1 MRKIRGW
8 INDIKL
14 RHKLLLFYSGF
25 CLLPVFVL
33 FMFSFYQMK
42 DIISEKEE
50 TNLKSYLY
58 QSVAAMESSLEVYVN
73 LSDYIAFDQNLT
85 KALESQYDSP
95 YDQYVKVT
103 EVVDSIVETLKHF
116 HTDIKKVTIYTD
128 NAMIKNGTTV
138 APLSEIKHQSWYQ
151 SVLLTHGLYWY
162 VDEEERNV
170 IAARTMP
177 IETVSGNPCILYI
190 EIDYDKLFSPYEQ
203 TLTSEYGVFITD
215 KAGQVLYSTSRFSEE
230 NNDDVLT
237 YGRFVEEKVKAD
249 NSEYTIISQ
258 DSSDISDWVI
268 WLYQSK
274 SITGREMKPVR
285 NMTILTVFLCLI
297 GLVLAYFVIKRL
309 SSRIEKLTE
318 SMQEV
323 ENGNLE
329 VQVTSMDRD
338 EIGLL
343 YRGFGKMLAQIQMLI
358 QEVYVSKI
366 AQKEL
371 EMKALQ
377 AQINPH
383 FLYNTLSLIN
393 WKALTAGEEDISKM
407 TLAMS
412 TFYRTALNK
421 GKNTLSVE
429 DELKNTKAYL
439 EIQSMIHDNDF
450 DYEIVVEPEIM
461 RCESLNLILQP
472 FVENAIAHGI
482 ERKTDGERGRIVI
495 RGWKEDDCIWF
506 SVEDNG
512 EGMNQDTAN
521 RILTMESKG
530 YGVRNIN
537 ERIRLFYGEEYKVE
551 VQSEIGKG
559 TIMKFHFPI
568 NNKKTTLI

>member
-1 MRKIRGW
+1 MKKVLDW

-25 CLLPVFVL
+25 CLMPVFVL

-42 DIISEKEE
+42 SIISEKEK

-73 LSDYIAFDQNLT
+73 LSDYIAYDRNLQ
-85 KALESQYDSP
+85 KALESEYESP
-95 YDQYVKVT
+95 YDQFVQVT
-103 EVVDSIVETLKHF
+103 EVMDSIALSLKNF

-138 APLSEIKHQSWYQ
+138 APLSEIKNKTWYP

-162 VDEEERNV
+162 VDTEARNV

-177 IETVSGNPCILYI
+177 VETISGNPCILYI
-190 EIDYDKLFSPYEQ
+190 EIDYDKLFAPYEQ
-203 TLTSEYGVFITD
+203 TLTSEYGVYITD
-215 KAGQVLYSTSRFSEE
+215 KAGQVIYYTSRFSEE
-230 NNDDVLT
+230 NSDDALS
-237 YGRFVEEKVKAD
+237 YGRFIEEQVKEAKSD
-249 NSEYTIISQ
+249 YTIISQ

-268 WLYQSK
+268 WLYQPK
-274 SITGREMKPVR
+274 GVAGREMQPVR
-285 NMTILTVFLCLI
+285 TMTILTVLLCLI
-297 GLVLAYFVIKRL
+297 GLLFAYFVIKRL
-309 SSRIEKLTE
+309 SRRIENLTE
-318 SMQEV
+318 NMQEV
-323 ENGNLE
+323 EQGNFE
-329 VQVTSMDRD
+329 IQVTSGARD

-343 YRGFGKMLAQIQMLI
+343 YRGFGNMLKQIQMLI
-358 QEVYVSKI
+358 KEVYVSKI
-366 AQKEL
+366 VQKEL

-450 DYEIVVEPEIM
+450 DYEIIVEPEILGY
-461 RCESLNLILQP
+461 ESLNLILQP

-482 ERKTDGERGRIVI
+482 ERKTDGERGRITI
-495 RGWKEDDCIWF
+495 RGWSKDDCVWF

-512 EGMNQDTAN
+512 EGMSRQTASQ
-521 RILTMESKG
+521 ILTMDSKG

-537 ERIRLFYGEEYKVE
+537 ERIQLFYGEEYKVE
-551 VQSEIGKG
+551 VESELGKG
-559 TIMKFHFPI
+559 TKMILHFPI

>member
-1 MRKIRGW
+1 MRKILDW

-42 DIISEKEE
+42 FIISEKEE
-50 TNLKSYLY
+50 MNLKSYLY
-58 QSVAAMESSLEVYVN
+58 QSVAAMDSSLEAYVN
-73 LSDYIAFDQNLT
+73 LSDYIAFDQNLA
-85 KALESQYDSP
+85 KALEWEYDSP
-95 YDQYVKVT
+95 YDQYVQLT
-103 EVVDSIVETLKHF
+103 EVVDPILQSLKYF
-116 HTDIKKVTIYTD
+116 HTDITRVTIYTD
-128 NAMIKNGTTV
+128 NGMVKHDTTI
-138 APLSEIKHQSWYQ
+138 APLSEIKDQCWYQ
-151 SVLLTHGLYWY
+151 SVQLMQGLYWY
-162 VDEEERNV
+162 VDTEERSV
-170 IAARTMP
+170 FAARTMP

-190 EIDYDKLFSPYEQ
+190 EINYDKLFAPYEQ

-230 NNDDVLT
+230 NTDDMLS
-237 YGRFVEEKVKAD
+237 YSQFVEEKVKAD

-258 DSSDISDWVI
+258 NSSNTSDWVI
-268 WLYQSK
+268 WLYQPK
-274 SITGREMKPVR
+274 SITGREMEPIR
-285 NMTILTVFLCLI
+285 NMTILTVLLCLV
-297 GLVLAYFVIKRL
+297 GLALAYFVIKRL

-323 ENGNLE
+323 EKGNLE
-329 VQVTSMDRD
+329 VRVTSRAHD

-343 YRGFGKMLAQIQMLI
+343 YRGFGKMLTQIRTLI

-366 AQKEL
+366 VQKEL

-393 WKALTAGEEDISKM
+393 WKALAAGEEDISRM

-421 GKNTLSVE
+421 GKNTLRVE

-439 EIQSMIHDNDF
+439 EIQSMMHDNDF
-450 DYEIVVEPEIM
+450 DYEIIVEPEILSY
-461 RCESLNLILQP
+461 ESLNLILQP
-472 FVENAIAHGI
+472 LVENAIAHGI
-482 ERKTDGERGRIVI
+482 ERKTDGERGRIII
-495 RGWKEDDCIWF
+495 RGWRKDDCIWF

-512 EGMNQDTAN
+512 DGMNKETASQ
-521 RILTMESKG
+521 ILTMDSRG

-537 ERIRLFYGEEYKVE
+537 ERIQLFYGEEYKLEVE
-551 VQSEIGKG
+551 SELGRG
-559 TIMKFHFPI
+559 TMMKLHFPI
-568 NNKKTTLI
+568 KK

>member
-1 MRKIRGW
+1 MKKVPEW

-25 CLLPVFVL
+25 CLMPVFVL

-42 DIISEKEE
+42 SIISEKEK

-73 LSDYIAFDQNLT
+73 LSDYIAYDRNLQ
-85 KALESQYDSP
+85 KALESEYESP
-95 YDQYVKVT
+95 YDQFVQVT
-103 EVVDSIVETLKHF
+103 EVMDSIALSLKNF

-138 APLSEIKHQSWYQ
+138 APLSEIKNKTWYP

-162 VDEEERNV
+162 VDTEARNV

-177 IETVSGNPCILYI
+177 VETISGNPCILYI
-190 EIDYDKLFSPYEQ
+190 EIDYDKLFAPYEQ
-203 TLTSEYGVFITD
+203 TLTSEYGVYITD
-215 KAGQVLYSTSRFSEE
+215 KAGQVIYYTSRFSEE
-230 NNDDVLT
+230 NSDDALS
-237 YGRFVEEKVKAD
+237 YGRFIEEQVKEAKSD
-249 NSEYTIISQ
+249 YTIISQ

-268 WLYQSK
+268 WLYQPK
-274 SITGREMKPVR
+274 GVAGREMQPVR
-285 NMTILTVFLCLI
+285 TMTILTVLLCLI
-297 GLVLAYFVIKRL
+297 GLLFAYFVIKRL
-309 SSRIEKLTE
+309 SRRIENLTE
-318 SMQEV
+318 NMQEV
-323 ENGNLE
+323 EQGNFE
-329 VQVTSMDRD
+329 IQVTSGARD

-343 YRGFGKMLAQIQMLI
+343 YRGFGNMLKQIQMLI
-358 QEVYVSKI
+358 KEVYVSKI
-366 AQKEL
+366 VQKEL

-450 DYEIVVEPEIM
+450 DYEIIVEPEILGY
-461 RCESLNLILQP
+461 ESLNLILQP

-482 ERKTDGERGRIVI
+482 ERKTDGERGRITI
-495 RGWKEDDCIWF
+495 RGWSKDDCVWF

-512 EGMNQDTAN
+512 EGMSRQTASQ
-521 RILTMESKG
+521 ILTMDSKG

-537 ERIRLFYGEEYKVE
+537 ERIQLFYGEEYKVE
-551 VQSEIGKG
+551 VESELGKG
-559 TIMKFHFPI
+559 TKMILHFPI

>member
-1 MRKIRGW
+1 MKKVLEW

-25 CLLPVFVL
+25 CLMPVFVL

-42 DIISEKEE
+42 SIISEKEK

-73 LSDYIAFDQNLT
+73 LSDYIAYDRNLQ
-85 KALESQYDSP
+85 KALESEYESP
-95 YDQYVKVT
+95 YDQFVQVT
-103 EVVDSIVETLKHF
+103 EVMDSIALSLKNF

-138 APLSEIKHQSWYQ
+138 APLSEIKNKTWYP

-162 VDEEERNV
+162 VDTEARNV

-177 IETVSGNPCILYI
+177 VETISGNPCILYI
-190 EIDYDKLFSPYEQ
+190 EIDYDKLFAPYEQ
-203 TLTSEYGVFITD
+203 TLTSEYGVYITD
-215 KAGQVLYSTSRFSEE
+215 KAGQVIYSTSRFSEE
-230 NNDDVLT
+230 NSDDALS
-237 YGRFVEEKVKAD
+237 YGRFIEEQVKEAKSD
-249 NSEYTIISQ
+249 YTIISQ

-268 WLYQSK
+268 WLYQPK
-274 SITGREMKPVR
+274 GVAGREMQPVR
-285 NMTILTVFLCLI
+285 TMTILTVLLCLI
-297 GLVLAYFVIKRL
+297 GLLFAYFVIKRL
-309 SSRIEKLTE
+309 SRRIENLTE
-318 SMQEV
+318 NMQEV
-323 ENGNLE
+323 EQGNFE
-329 VQVTSMDRD
+329 IQVTSGARD

-343 YRGFGKMLAQIQMLI
+343 YRGFGNMLKQIQMLI
-358 QEVYVSKI
+358 KEVYVSKI
-366 AQKEL
+366 VQKEL

-450 DYEIVVEPEIM
+450 DYEIIVEPEILGY
-461 RCESLNLILQP
+461 ESLNLILQP

-482 ERKTDGERGRIVI
+482 ERKTDGGRGRITI
-495 RGWKEDDCIWF
+495 RGWSKDDCVWF

-512 EGMNQDTAN
+512 EGMSRQTASQ
-521 RILTMESKG
+521 ILTMDSKG

-537 ERIRLFYGEEYKVE
+537 ERIQLFYGEEYKVE
-551 VQSEIGKG
+551 VESELGKG
-559 TIMKFHFPI
+559 TKMILHFPI

>member
-1 MRKIRGW
+1 MKKVLEW

-25 CLLPVFVL
+25 CLMPVFVL

-42 DIISEKEE
+42 SIISEKEK

-73 LSDYIAFDQNLT
+73 LSDYIAYDRNLQ
-85 KALESQYDSP
+85 KALESEYESP
-95 YDQYVKVT
+95 YDQFVQVT
-103 EVVDSIVETLKHF
+103 EVMDSIALSLKNF

-138 APLSEIKHQSWYQ
+138 APLSEIKNKTWYP

-162 VDEEERNV
+162 VDTEARNV

-177 IETVSGNPCILYI
+177 VETISGNPCILYI
-190 EIDYDKLFSPYEQ
+190 EIDYDKLFAPYEQ
-203 TLTSEYGVFITD
+203 TLTSEYGVYITD
-215 KAGQVLYSTSRFSEE
+215 KAGQVIYSTSRFSEE
-230 NNDDVLT
+230 NSDDALS
-237 YGRFVEEKVKAD
+237 YGRFIEEQVKEAKSD
-249 NSEYTIISQ
+249 YTIISQ

-268 WLYQSK
+268 WLYQPK
-274 SITGREMKPVR
+274 GVAGREMQPVR
-285 NMTILTVFLCLI
+285 TMTILTVLLCLM
-297 GLVLAYFVIKRL
+297 GLLFAYFVIKRL
-309 SSRIEKLTE
+309 SRRIENLTE
-318 SMQEV
+318 NMQEV
-323 ENGNLE
+323 EQGNFE
-329 VQVTSMDRD
+329 IQVTSGARD

-343 YRGFGKMLAQIQMLI
+343 YRGFGNMLKQIQMLI
-358 QEVYVSKI
+358 KEVYVSKI
-366 AQKEL
+366 VQKEL

-450 DYEIVVEPEIM
+450 DYEIIVEPEILGY
-461 RCESLNLILQP
+461 ESLNLILQP

-482 ERKTDGERGRIVI
+482 ERKTDGERGRITI
-495 RGWKEDDCIWF
+495 RGWSKDDCVWF

-512 EGMNQDTAN
+512 EGMSRQTASQ
-521 RILTMESKG
+521 ILTMDSKG

-537 ERIRLFYGEEYKVE
+537 ERIQLFYGEEYKVE
-551 VQSEIGKG
+551 GESELGKG
-559 TIMKFHFPI
+559 TKNDIAFS
-568 NNKKTTLI
+568 NKQ

>member
-1 MRKIRGW
+1 MKKVLEW

-25 CLLPVFVL
+25 CLMPVFVL

-42 DIISEKEE
+42 SIISEKEK

-73 LSDYIAFDQNLT
+73 LSDYIAYDRNLQ
-85 KALESQYDSP
+85 KALESEYESP
-95 YDQYVKVT
+95 YDQFVQVT
-103 EVVDSIVETLKHF
+103 EVMDSIALSLKNF

-138 APLSEIKHQSWYQ
+138 APLSEIKNKTWYP

-162 VDEEERNV
+162 VDTEARNV

-177 IETVSGNPCILYI
+177 VETISGNPCILYI
-190 EIDYDKLFSPYEQ
+190 EIDYDKLFAPYEQ
-203 TLTSEYGVFITD
+203 TLASEYGVYITD
-215 KAGQVLYSTSRFSEE
+215 KAGQVIYSTSRFSEE
-230 NNDDVLT
+230 NSDDALS
-237 YGRFVEEKVKAD
+237 YGRFIEEQVKEAKSD
-249 NSEYTIISQ
+249 YTIISQ

-268 WLYQSK
+268 WLYQPK
-274 SITGREMKPVR
+274 GVAGREMQPVR
-285 NMTILTVFLCLI
+285 TMTILTVLLCLI
-297 GLVLAYFVIKRL
+297 GLLFAYFVIKRL
-309 SSRIEKLTE
+309 SRRIENLTE
-318 SMQEV
+318 NMQEV
-323 ENGNLE
+323 EQGNFE
-329 VQVTSMDRD
+329 IQVTSGARD

-343 YRGFGKMLAQIQMLI
+343 YRGFGNMLKQIQMLI
-358 QEVYVSKI
+358 KEVYVSKI
-366 AQKEL
+366 VQKEL

-450 DYEIVVEPEIM
+450 DYEIIVEPEILGY
-461 RCESLNLILQP
+461 ESLNLILQP

-482 ERKTDGERGRIVI
+482 ERKTDGERGRITI
-495 RGWKEDDCIWF
+495 RGWSKDDCVWF

-512 EGMNQDTAN
+512 EGMSRQTASQ
-521 RILTMESKG
+521 ILTMDSKG

-537 ERIRLFYGEEYKVE
+537 ERIQLFYGEEYKVE
-551 VQSEIGKG
+551 VESELGKG
-559 TIMKFHFPI
+559 TKMILHFPI